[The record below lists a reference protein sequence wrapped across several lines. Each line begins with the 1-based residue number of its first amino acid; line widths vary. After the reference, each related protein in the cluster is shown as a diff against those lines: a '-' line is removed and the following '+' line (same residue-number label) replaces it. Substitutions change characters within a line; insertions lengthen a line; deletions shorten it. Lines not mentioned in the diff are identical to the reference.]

1 MLTHLLDPPSSPS
14 SLRPARDNNNKAA
27 SSPSAK
33 RKAEEQPTAAGE
45 PSPAAAP
52 HYYHPQVRRT
62 GSGEILSRGDGCGAR
77 GVTSTAG
84 EGPAKRLKLLERRL
98 EGSEVGTD
106 ANTDGSKTISLPAA
120 DFSLNPPAGQY
131 TPCSEAAGAA
141 GGVQQ
146 QHSNAVCETNSHFA
160 TSEVAKLALTISQSS
175 HWSHD
180 NDIFSGPFRP
190 PPPPP
195 PTSAAAAMTTTTTTC
210 SNTNNLNNNRS
221 LEPTSASSAAIF
233 GSPGATD
240 QYHNNTSAFNTPN
253 RRSSASAAANDD
265 GGAGAAA
272 VGPAGGK
279 ASAGAG
285 AASIAKAAE
294 PPALDVSAV
303 GAGAA
308 GGTPAAPNINAQDDS
323 AHGTRKKRKSPHFT
337 EAEDE
342 MILKGYEKFG
352 DNWQAIITWGNFD
365 PEVRTAASVRGRF
378 SRLPAARK
386 KGFVVMPSDPELH
399 PHQQQAPAKPILSNH
414 STGSLEGQ
422 QQQQPHA
429 GAQHETPA
437 RQQQRG
443 WKGEGA
449 TLPHLLWSPTVDA
462 AAGGGGGNGNN
473 GESAMTSA
481 TCSPSGKAAFT
492 KKIHEY
498 FQRSGGGGGGGGGG
512 IGRRARPPTGG
523 DDDAMQHISLHDE
536 APTDAEDDFADM
548 IQKTTSAPP
557 ARRDALLTQRLID
570 ELEQTRAQLAHA
582 FESNET
588 LRSERDAF
596 AKGREDLLAQVSS
609 LESESDALRRDA
621 QQNIKNIESRA
632 VAELAKARARIV
644 DVLREKAR
652 NEAREVRQKA
662 AKESLRLGGLKYD
675 RHGIGFHERW
685 ESGYLAKE
693 QEEALEA
700 LVREREEI
708 ERKRKLLSKRLK
720 QSKAAAD
727 AAAPDLL
734 VKPDTS
740 NPPPPS
746 MTAAAGGSAGTIS
759 APATAIP
766 TIDRITQAEYFER
779 SEIYSLRL
787 AALKREELELRARQ
801 AETHRERTTHIRE
814 MRRIAEEDRSRFSH
828 HPLLNDRYLLMSLIG
843 KGGFSEVY
851 KAFDLVELR
860 TVACKIH
867 SLNDQWG
874 EERKEFYIKHSLR
887 EYRIQKILDH
897 PRVVKLFD
905 VFEYDHLSFCTVMEY
920 VCEGK
925 DLESHLG
932 MVKTVPEREA
942 RSIITQVVAALRY
955 LNELDQ
961 PIIHY
966 DLKPGNILYHKG
978 EVKVTDFGLSKI
990 VEQSEPTSF
999 RNTPGMA
1006 AYTPAAKDIELTS
1019 IGAGTYF
1026 YLPPEVFLP
1035 QTRNNKEP
1043 LTISSKVDVWS
1054 LGCVFFELLYG
1065 VKPFGNDQSQQTI
1078 LKEGTITRDAIRL
1091 EFPAKPV
1098 VSQETKTFILR
1109 CLEYRKDKRPDVL
1122 TLSCDPYICP
1132 PLSVAKDPASRTT
1145 TTARTQAA

>member
-1 MLTHLLDPPSSPS
+1 MLTHLLDPPPSLSS
-14 SLRPARDNNNKAA
+14 RPAGDTRAA

-33 RKAEEQPTAAGE
+33 RKAEEQP
-45 PSPAAAP
+45 PAAAEP
-52 HYYHPQVRRT
+52 SSSAVVQHYYHPQVRRT
-62 GSGEILSRGDGCGAR
+62 GSGEILSRGDGCGPR
-77 GVTSTAG
+77 GAAIHAG
-84 EGPAKRLKLLERRL
+84 EGPVKRLKMLERRL

-106 ANTDGSKTISLPAA
+106 ATDGGKTISLPVA

-131 TPCSEAAGAA
+131 TPCSEAGGGGSGAA
-141 GGVQQ
+141 GGVSGNALQ
-146 QHSNAVCETNSHFA
+146 QHSNAVSETNSHFA

-175 HWSHD
+175 HWLHD

-190 PPPPP
+190 PPPAPP
-195 PTSAAAAMTTTTTTC
+195 PTTSGAGITTATTC
-210 SNTNNLNNNRS
+210 SSTNILNNNRS
-221 LEPTSASSAAIF
+221 LEPTSATSAAIF
-233 GSPGATD
+233 GSPVATD
-240 QYHNNTSAFNTPN
+240 RYQNNASAFNTPN
-253 RRSSASAAANDD
+253 RRSSASAAVNDD

-272 VGPAGGK
+272 AG
-279 ASAGAG
+279 SAGVKALAG
-285 AASIAKAAE
+285 AAAAIAKAAE
-294 PPALDVSAV
+294 PPVLDAWAV
-303 GAGAA
+303 GGGVVGA
-308 GGTPAAPNINAQDDS
+308 GGTPAALNNNAQDDT

-352 DNWQAIITWGNFD
+352 DNWQAIIAWGNFD

-386 KGFVVMPSDPELH
+386 KGVVVVPPDPDVH
-399 PHQQQAPAKPILSNH
+399 PQQLPQAPAKPILSNH
-414 STGSLEGQ
+414 STCSLEGQ
-422 QQQQPHA
+422 QQPQQQQPHV

-449 TLPHLLWSPTVDA
+449 TLPHLLWSPNVDA
-462 AAGGGGGNGNN
+462 PGGGGGGGNSNN

-481 TCSPSGKAAFT
+481 TCSPSGKAAST

-498 FQRSGGGGGGGGGG
+498 FQRSGGGGGTGK
-512 IGRRARPPTGG
+512 RPRPPPAG

-536 APTDAEDDFADM
+536 APTVAEDDLVYM
-548 IQKTTSAPP
+548 ILHKPSSAAPS
-557 ARRDALLTQRLID
+557 RREAVLAQRLND

-596 AKGREDLLAQVSS
+596 AKAHEDLLAQVSS

-621 QQNIKNIESRA
+621 QQNIKTIESRA

-652 NEAREVRQKA
+652 HEAREVRQKA

-693 QEEALEA
+693 QEEAMEA

-727 AAAPDLL
+727 AAAPDFSA
-734 VKPDTS
+734 KPDSS

-746 MTAAAGGSAGTIS
+746 STTVASTSTAAAA
-759 APATAIP
+759 AAAAAATAAP
-766 TIDRITQAEYFER
+766 TIDRITQAEYFEH

-787 AALKREELELRARQ
+787 AALKREELELRVRQ
-801 AETHRERTTHIRE
+801 AETHRERTAHIRE
-814 MRRIAEEDRSRFSH
+814 MRRIAEEDRSRFSP

-966 DLKPGNILYHKG
+966 DLKPGKAEGNEG
-978 EVKVTDFGLSKI
+978 VTG
-990 VEQSEPTSF
+990 
-999 RNTPGMA
+999 RA
-1006 AYTPAAKDIELTS
+1006 
-1019 IGAGTYF
+1019 
-1026 YLPPEVFLP
+1026 
-1035 QTRNNKEP
+1035 
-1043 LTISSKVDVWS
+1043 
-1054 LGCVFFELLYG
+1054 LL
-1065 VKPFGNDQSQQTI
+1065 
-1078 LKEGTITRDAIRL
+1078 
-1091 EFPAKPV
+1091 
-1098 VSQETKTFILR
+1098 VSQHI
-1109 CLEYRKDKRPDVL
+1109 
-1122 TLSCDPYICP
+1122 I
-1132 PLSVAKDPASRTT
+1132 
-1145 TTARTQAA
+1145 